1 MVHVRPR
8 IALAV
13 NVAVA
18 PRATGVVS
26 DTIETFPALGLE
38 EPAELITALDGG
50 LVAAVE
56 EFGEADNDAVDA
68 PVVAGAEL
76 PPPQAAT
83 ASVAARTMAP
93 R

>member
-1 MVHVRPR
+1 MVQVRPR

-18 PRATGVVS
+18 PRPTGVVS
-26 DTIETFPALGLE
+26 DTIETCPALGLE
-38 EPAELITALDGG
+38 ELAGLDTALDGA

-56 EFGEADNDAVDA
+56 ECGEADDETVDVTF
-68 PVVAGAEL
+68 VVGAEL

-83 ASVAARTMAP
+83 TSVAARTMAP